1 MRPGFAPDRDADL
14 GVTRDAMPG
23 PESGLG
29 TSVPGRD
36 GDRERGP
43 RRAGS
48 KIDSGY
54 AEPLASAEG
63 RKVTDPALRGAR
75 VGVTLLFLTNGL
87 VWANLV
93 PRYPEIRD
101 SIGLSYG
108 QFGIAVACGP
118 AGALI
123 FGLTAG
129 MLIRRFTSRA
139 VAIVTT
145 ILMAFATIG
154 AAAAPSFWTF
164 AAALFAMGACDAV
177 TDVAQNSHGLRV
189 QRLTGRSMLNSFHA
203 TWSVGAVLGG
213 IMGGLA
219 AGLHIDV
226 PVHLAIMTAVVIA
239 VLVVA
244 WRMLLKG
251 PEPVDAEAHGSASG
265 LRSIPLRTWG
275 VLLAL
280 GFIAIAG
287 VWVEDAGASWS
298 ASYLRDSLGTGATVA
313 AMGFVALMA
322 MHFVGRIIGD
332 GLVDRFGQRAVARVG
347 GAVTAIGM
355 GAALLFPSVPLTI
368 IGFGLAGLG
377 VATTVPAAM
386 HGADELPG
394 FRPGTALTISSWM
407 LRVGFLVGPPVVG
420 AVADAASLRAGLLV
434 VPVAGVAIIVLAGV
448 LSTER
453 VRTPQE

>member
-1 MRPGFAPDRDADL
+1 M
-14 GVTRDAMPG
+14 
-23 PESGLG
+23 
-29 TSVPGRD
+29 
-36 GDRERGP
+36 
-43 RRAGS
+43 
-48 KIDSGY
+48 
-54 AEPLASAEG
+54 
-63 RKVTDPALRGAR
+63 TDPVLKGAR
-75 VGVTLLFLTNGL
+75 IGVTLLFLTNGL

-93 PRYPEIRD
+93 PRYPEIRE

-129 MLIRRFTSRA
+129 MLIRRFTSRT
-139 VAIVTT
+139 VAIASTVA
-145 ILMAFATIG
+145 MALATIA
-154 AAAAPSFWTF
+154 AAAAPSGWTF

-189 QRLTGRSMLNSFHA
+189 QRLFGRSMLNGFHA

-213 IMGGLA
+213 IMGGIA
-219 AGLHIDV
+219 AGLHIAV
-226 PVHLAIMTAVVIA
+226 PLHLAIMTAVVIA
-239 VLVVA
+239 VLSVA
-244 WRMLLKG
+244 WRILLKS
-251 PEPVDAEAHGSASG
+251 PESVDLEAHASASG
-265 LRSIPLRTWG
+265 LRRIPLRTWG

-298 ASYLRDSLGTGATVA
+298 ASYMRDYLNTGPSIA
-313 AMGFVALMA
+313 AMAFVALMA
-322 MHFVGRIIGD
+322 MHFVGRIVGD
-332 GLVDRFGQRAVARVG
+332 GMVDRFGQRAVARVG
-347 GAVTAIGM
+347 GAITAIGM

-368 IGFGLAGLG
+368 VGFGLAGLG

-420 AVADAASLRAGLLV
+420 AVADASSLRAGLIV
-434 VPVAGVAIIVLAGV
+434 VPFAGIAIILLAGV
-448 LSTER
+448 LSTDRARHPRE
-453 VRTPQE
+453 